1 MNKGAIVLIAVVLI
15 IAFVVPLAIF
25 SLITSDPPGG
35 SGAWFVENDEP
46 FVETGILALKF
57 TLTETVEILTTTNEI
72 QLRGRGVL
80 SGEIPAF
87 NSCSVDAQ
95 IGNDITV
102 VGGSILLRFTS
113 QGISGPSNSIQTY
126 TGSAISI
133 VSLPPGTYIYTI
145 NVQCTAPS
153 WANVFFWSSGVLNR
167 GTAGNVDVGFCN
179 DWDGNGLW
187 QCDGNFLLHV
197 ILDGEGEAPPDVP
210 TNVTEDG
217 VPSLIDTVTPPP
229 PPLDPA
235 SATTMIII
243 GLIILIVGF
252 AVIGL
257 GKNTIF
263 TIIGIIMIIIGLVIL
278 SFGSFIFFVPALAI
292 RKGKTS
298 NMLKGS
304 LNLGK
309 RWKQW

>member
-25 SLITSDPPGG
+25 SLISSDPPGG

-95 IGNDITV
+95 IGNDVTV

-126 TGSAISI
+126 TGSAIST

-145 NVQCTAPS
+145 SIQCTAPS

-179 DWDGNGLW
+179 DYDGNGLW
-187 QCDGNFLLHV
+187 QCDGSFLLHV
-197 ILDGEGEAPPDVP
+197 ILDGEGEAPPDALP

-217 VPSLIDTVTPPP
+217 VPSLIDTDFVPPP
-229 PPLDPA
+229 PVDAA

-243 GLIILIVGF
+243 GLIVLILGIFFIGIGSRGGIVIFTVIGFILIIVG
-252 AVIGL
+252 
-257 GKNTIF
+257 
-263 TIIGIIMIIIGLVIL
+263 
-278 SFGSFIFFVPALAI
+278 LAI
-292 RKGKTS
+292 IAFGAIPFFAP
-298 NMLKGS
+298 G
-304 LNLGK
+304 G
-309 RWKQW
+309 